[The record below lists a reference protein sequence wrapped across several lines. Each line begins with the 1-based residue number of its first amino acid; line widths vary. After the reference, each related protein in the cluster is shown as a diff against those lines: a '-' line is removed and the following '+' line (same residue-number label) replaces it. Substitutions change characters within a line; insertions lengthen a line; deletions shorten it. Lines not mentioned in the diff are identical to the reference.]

1 MNFTLLSDSVSMPML
16 AIAGLIAV
24 VVAVAGYMWW
34 SSKKVVDGFEANS
47 LSTNDAPTGGEEED
61 TPVKNPPTNGA
72 DVMTNEHP
80 PE

>member
-1 MNFTLLSDSVSMPML
+1 MNFTLLSDSISMPML

-47 LSTNDAPTGGEEED
+47 LSTNDGTTGDEEED
-61 TPVKNPPTNGA
+61 TPVKDPPTNGA

>member
-1 MNFTLLSDSVSMPML
+1 MNFTLLSDSISMPML
-16 AIAGLIAV
+16 AIAGLIVV

-47 LSTNDAPTGGEEED
+47 LSTNDAPTGDEDGD
-61 TPVKNPPTNGA
+61 TPTKDPPTNEA